1 MAEIARQAFEL
12 SRSGDAVA
20 SRAGWT
26 AITSG
31 SYPTHR
37 LLRVNVSR
45 MEFRASMAARL
56 LFLLCLATGL
66 VALVA
71 SALSTAMVEF
81 RLVGSVAGLVLIVVA
96 VTLFHYATAPVV
108 LDKLL
113 GQARRGRK
121 SSLPILRG
129 IAVPQ
134 SAALADVYAIQ
145 LLGKSRDG
153 RSRDFN
159 SYEINLVLESG
170 ERLNVFEHR
179 SESTIRADARL
190 LSVFLG
196 KPVWDGI
203 S

>member
-12 SRSGDAVA
+12 SRSGDPVA

-26 AITSG
+26 PMNSG
-31 SYPTHR
+31 GYPTHR

-56 LFLLCLATGL
+56 LFLLGLAAGL
-66 VALVA
+66 VVLVGSA
-71 SALSTAMVEF
+71 SSAAMVEF
-81 RLVGSVAGLVLIVVA
+81 RLEGMVAGLLLIVAA

-108 LDKLL
+108 LDKRL
-113 GQARRGRK
+113 GRVRRGRR
-121 SSLPILRG
+121 SSLPLLRRF
-129 IAVPQ
+129 AVPQ
-134 SAALADVYAIQ
+134 SVALADVYAVQ
-145 LLGKSRDG
+145 LLGRLSG
-153 RSRDFN
+153 QSRDF
-159 SYEINLVLESG
+159 SAYEINLVLESG

-179 SESTIRADARL
+179 SEAVIRADGRL